1 MRRVPLGDVVAA
13 VALTAFLVLIS
24 GLDRST
30 QLASRPMNGLGIAL
44 LVVSGM
50 SLAVRRVLPRT
61 VFVVSVAAAAGYIGL
76 RFPSWPVYIGAVT
89 ALVLVVF
96 ATDRRQWLP
105 LAVAGGVAVALA
117 TGPREAW
124 APARVFTVA
133 LAWAVVAFIAGR
145 VSTSRR
151 RLVEAHA
158 NRRVAEER
166 LRIARELHDVLSH
179 SLAAVSLQAGVGL
192 HLLERQPERVREALE
207 AIRHISTDALAQA
220 RAALSAVRD
229 PDGVPGLADL
239 DALAAGFR
247 RSGLRIDL
255 AVTLDGTRVPE
266 PIGAAAYRI
275 VQEALTNVA
284 RHAGVGVQA
293 FATITSPDGWLDI
306 EVRDDGPGL
315 AGLAAPHGHG
325 LRGMAERAV
334 ELGGTLAAG
343 PEPGRGFVVRARLP
357 LPSVS

>member
-1 MRRVPLGDVVAA
+1 
-13 VALTAFLVLIS
+13 
-24 GLDRST
+24 
-30 QLASRPMNGLGIAL
+30 MNGVGIAL

-50 SLAVRRVLPRT
+50 ALAARRVLPRT
-61 VFVVSVAAAAGYIGL
+61 VFVVSAGAATAYIGL
-76 RFPSWPVYIGAVT
+76 RFPSWPVYIGAVI

-96 ATDRRQWLP
+96 ATARRQWLP
-105 LAVAGGVAVALA
+105 LAVAGGVAVAVA

-124 APARVFTVA
+124 DLARVLTVA

-145 VSTSRR
+145 VSAGRR

-179 SLAAVSLQAGVGL
+179 SLAAVSLQAGVAL
-192 HLLERQPERVREALE
+192 HLHERQPEQVRESLE
-207 AIRHISTDALAQA
+207 AIRHISNDALAQA

-255 AVTLDGTRVPE
+255 AVSLDGARVPE

-284 RHAGVGVQA
+284 RHAGAEVRA
-293 FATITSPDGWLDI
+293 FATITSPEGWLDI
-306 EVRDDGPGL
+306 EVRDDGSGPP
-315 AGLAAPHGHG
+315 APASPHGHG
-325 LRGMAERAV
+325 LRGMTERAV

-357 LPSVS
+357 LTSVS